1 MKLEVREL
9 LSGEGAVFTLPFH
22 EMVDSQV
29 EDLSFPSPVDGEI
42 TLLHLGRTIHV
53 AGKVSTAVTLVCSRC
68 LESFSYTLEATLDE
82 DFFASPQPPRP
93 LLEEEVRLSREDF
106 IFPLPEGGILDVT
119 ELVRQ
124 NLIMAIPIKPVCKEN
139 CQGLCPRCGAN
150 RNVEPCDCRLVDVD
164 PRLAVLGQL
173 LERMG

>member
-9 LSGEGAVFTLPFH
+9 LSGEGAVYTIPFH

-29 EDLSFPSPVDGEI
+29 EDLPFPSPVDGEI

-53 AGKVSTAVTLVCSRC
+53 AGKVSTLVTLTCSRC
-68 LESFSYTLEATLDE
+68 LESFPYTLEATLDE
-82 DFFASPQPPRP
+82 DFFASPQPPRSP
-93 LLEEEVRLSREDF
+93 VEEVRLSREDF

-124 NLIMAIPIKPVCKEN
+124 NLIMAIPIKPVCKES
-139 CQGLCPRCGAN
+139 CQGLCPQCGAN
-150 RNVEPCDCRLVDVD
+150 RNVEPCDCTLTEVD
-164 PRLAVLGQL
+164 PRLAVLEQL
-173 LERMG
+173 LRERA